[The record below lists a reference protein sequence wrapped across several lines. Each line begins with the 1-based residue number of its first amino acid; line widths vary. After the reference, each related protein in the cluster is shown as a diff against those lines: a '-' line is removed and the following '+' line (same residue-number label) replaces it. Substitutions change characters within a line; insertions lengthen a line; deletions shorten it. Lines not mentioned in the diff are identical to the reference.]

1 MTALVEA
8 VDVVR
13 RFGATTVL
21 REVSLRVDVGD
32 RVAIVG
38 QSGSGKST
46 LLHLLGLMDRPTSGE
61 IRFDGVDLAG
71 HRERDRAAIRA
82 RDVGFVFQAFHL
94 LGRRTVIENVET
106 GLLYQG
112 VGSRERRER
121 ALAALADVGL
131 SHRIDALPTTLSG
144 GERQRVAVAR
154 ALAQGSRLLLA
165 DEPTGNLDRGST
177 RRLLDLLDRVVGP
190 SMAFVVVTHDQVVAE
205 RAARVYR
212 MDDGVLGPEG
222 G

>member
-1 MTALVEA
+1 VTALVEA